1 MNKVMRHAGTVLT
14 VVCVAALI
22 GSVIWVVQNVQ
33 LRETQELGLE
43 IRDEMLNRPQEE
55 VALRHQ
61 GGFYV
66 ETYGIFM
73 MDDQLDEGEC
83 GTLRDLAEPLADR
96 IANASPAV
104 RDYAEGLGNRIDRV
118 EEACR

>member
-1 MNKVMRHAGTVLT
+1 
-14 VVCVAALI
+14 
-22 GSVIWVVQNVQ
+22 
-33 LRETQELGLE
+33 
-43 IRDEMLNRPQEE
+43 MLNRPQEE

-61 GGFYV
+61 GGFYF

-73 MDDQLDEGEC
+73 MDDELDEGEC

-118 EEACR
+118 EEAIVPIRLRSNRAS